1 MTSVTRR
8 ATLAGGV
15 GVSLASL
22 VGGCIAPTRPAL
34 PEGLPFAPAQLA
46 DRQTLWAWIE
56 RLNSFGPRLTGYPAH
71 EASLDLI
78 AQELEALGLTVQSDV
93 HAMTRWTAQRT
104 GLTVSGA
111 SVPVASAFAY
121 SGRTGPEGVTAP
133 LVWLG
138 EKPKS
143 LEAAAGKI
151 AVVPVKNASIGF
163 LVRDLMFTRK
173 TFYPSREDADFS
185 GTVTTPLLSGLSPGI
200 DLAAARAAGVLGV
213 ICVFQDMSE
222 DAARD
227 QYNPFT
233 TPYQDCPALWVG
245 PAAGAR
251 LKAACEAGEQARLFL
266 EAELAPDAPTRT
278 IFAVLEGSTPDETIV
293 VNTHTDGPNACE
305 ENGPAALL
313 ALAQYM
319 SRLPVAQR
327 RRSIVFAFV
336 TGHFQ
341 MPQLS
346 GHDGQA
352 TSRWL
357 RDHPELWDG
366 KAGNR
371 KAVAGLTIEH
381 IGCRE
386 WKDVEDRSRSA
397 PTGRLERELV
407 YTTND
412 VMDRVFAGA
421 VAGRTKIRALTVEPR
436 NGVHLGEGQ
445 PLFAAG
451 IPAIAMC
458 PVPDYLCAERSGGD
472 LDRLDP
478 EFAHQQVQTFARALL
493 QLDALPAE
501 TIGSPNPAKTTLV
514 GRVVKLGQ

>member
-1 MTSVTRR
+1 M
-8 ATLAGGV
+8 
-15 GVSLASL
+15 
-22 VGGCIAPTRPAL
+22 
-34 PEGLPFAPAQLA
+34 
-46 DRQTLWAWIE
+46 LWNWIE

-71 EASLDLI
+71 EASIDLI
-78 AQELEALGLTVQSDV
+78 AQELQAMGLVVQSDV
-93 HAMTRWTAQRT
+93 HAMTRWTVRET
-104 GLTVSGA
+104 GLVVAGSP
-111 SVPVASAFAY
+111 VPVASAFAY
-121 SGRTGPEGVTAP
+121 SGRTEPQGITAP

-138 EKPKS
+138 EKPRS

-151 AVVPVKNASIGF
+151 AVVPVKNAAIGF

-173 TFYPSREDADFS
+173 AFYPSREEADFT
-185 GTVTTPLLSGLSPGI
+185 GTVTTPLLSGLTPGI
-200 DLAAARAAGVLGV
+200 DLAAARRAGVLGV

-222 DAARD
+222 EAARD
-227 QYNPFT
+227 QYNPFI

-251 LKAACEAGEQARLFL
+251 LKAACEAGEQATLTL
-266 EAELAPDAPTRT
+266 QAELAPDVPTRT
-278 IFAVLEGSTPDETIV
+278 LFAVLEGTVPNETII

-313 ALAQYM
+313 ALARYM
-319 SRLPVAQR
+319 SRVPAEQR
-327 RRSIVFAFV
+327 RRTIIFAFV

-346 GHDGQA
+346 GHEGQA

-366 KAGNR
+366 KPGHR

-386 WKDVEDRSRSA
+386 WKDVADRSRSA
-397 PTGRLERELV
+397 PTGKLERELV
-407 YTTND
+407 YTTNE
-412 VMDRVFAGA
+412 VMDQVFAEA
-421 VAGRTKIRALTVEPR
+421 AAGRTKIRALTVEPR

-458 PVPDYLCAERSGGD
+458 PLPDYLCSARRGGD

-493 QLDALPAE
+493 QLDALPAKVL
-501 TIGSPNPAKTTLV
+501 GSPRPARNTLL